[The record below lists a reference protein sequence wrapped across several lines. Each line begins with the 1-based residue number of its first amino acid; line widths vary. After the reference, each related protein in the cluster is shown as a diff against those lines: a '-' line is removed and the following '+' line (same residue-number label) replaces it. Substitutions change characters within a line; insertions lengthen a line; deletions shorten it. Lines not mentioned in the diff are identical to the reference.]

1 MPAPTTATSHV
12 LIVDALFSAIGLEH
26 RLNYSIQPQFVSDE
40 KSFRDSDRLGRTER
54 TRLVASAPPSE
65 LVSAIMSTK
74 VVTVKSTDKVGKA
87 LQTMVRHKIGSIVVV
102 EKGKPVGI
110 MTERDVSIRTA
121 KGQNVRGMAV
131 RNVMSKPLVTIAP
144 SSEVWQAVEQMVR
157 KDIVRLPVVDGDRLV
172 GMVTER
178 DIFRWVIKVAYE
190 PNLPEDLRKLVESR
204 AQAHAAAQ

>member
-1 MPAPTTATSHV
+1 
-12 LIVDALFSAIGLEH
+12 
-26 RLNYSIQPQFVSDE
+26 
-40 KSFRDSDRLGRTER
+40 
-54 TRLVASAPPSE
+54 LVASAPPSE

-110 MTERDVSIRTA
+110 VTERDVSMRTA
-121 KGQNVRGMAV
+121 KGQNVRGMVV

-144 SSEVWQAVEQMVR
+144 SAEVWQAVEQMVR
-157 KDIVRLPVVDGDRLV
+157 KDIVRLPVVAGDRLV

-190 PNLPEDLRKLVESR
+190 PNLPEDLRRLVESR

>member
-1 MPAPTTATSHV
+1 
-12 LIVDALFSAIGLEH
+12 
-26 RLNYSIQPQFVSDE
+26 
-40 KSFRDSDRLGRTER
+40 
-54 TRLVASAPPSE
+54 
-65 LVSAIMSTK
+65 MSTK
-74 VVTVKSTDKVGKA
+74 IVTVKLTDKVGKA

-110 MTERDVSIRTA
+110 VTERDVSMRTA
-121 KGQNVRGMAV
+121 KGQNVRGMVV

-144 SSEVWQAVEQMVR
+144 SAEVWQAVEQMVR

-190 PNLPEDLRKLVESR
+190 PNLPEDLRRLIESR